1 MLNFMRRPAVGGEEL
16 ASAFQSL
23 GLDGTRHVIAHASLR
38 AFGFV
43 EGGAPAMLGALR
55 QQSATLVMPSFS
67 YYTTLVWPEEGR
79 QPDWPRPAPPAGTTF
94 GRYTRVSGDIGR
106 VSQTLVDDPHT
117 LRSFHPAL
125 SFVATGERA
134 GEILDAQSLAS
145 PYAPVGK
152 LYDLDGLAVL
162 LGVDHRSDTTIH
174 YGEYLAGV
182 PQLDRYVLVNG
193 RVEKTTFPNCSADF
207 GRIAPHVRGKSA
219 TLGRGQISVF
229 PVRALVDAA
238 RDLLSH
244 DPEALLCTYPGCRC
258 QSVRRLIREQGLQP
272 RRHVLG
278 LA

>member
-1 MLNFMRRPAVGGEEL
+1 MLNFMRRPAVGEEEL
-16 ASAFQSL
+16 ASALGTL

-43 EGGAPAMLGALR
+43 EGGAPAMLNALR

-79 QPDWPRPAPPAGTTF
+79 QPDWPRPAPPPGPAF
-94 GRYTRVSGDIGR
+94 GRYTRVSGDIGK

-125 SFVATGERA
+125 SFVALGERA
-134 GEILDAQSLAS
+134 EEVLDAQSLDS
-145 PYAPVGK
+145 PYAPIGQ

-162 LGVDHRSDTTIH
+162 LGVDHRSNTTLH

-207 GRIAPHVRGKSA
+207 GRIAQHVQGEHA
-219 TLGRGQISVF
+219 MLGRGRISVF
-229 PVRALVDAA
+229 SVRALVDAA
-238 RDLLSH
+238 RELLSH
-244 DPEALLCTYPGCRC
+244 DPEALLCSYPGCRC
-258 QSVRRLIREQGLQP
+258 QAVRRLIRERGLQP
-272 RRHVLG
+272 RRHAPG
-278 LA
+278 NI